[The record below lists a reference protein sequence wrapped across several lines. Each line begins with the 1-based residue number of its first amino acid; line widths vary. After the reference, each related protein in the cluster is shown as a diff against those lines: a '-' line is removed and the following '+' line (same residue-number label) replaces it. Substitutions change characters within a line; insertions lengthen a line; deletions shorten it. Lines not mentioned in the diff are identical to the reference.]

1 MAQGMMPSAI
11 GPGIVLGGRYRLES
25 VLGRGGMGTVY
36 VAVQE
41 DLGRRV
47 ALKVLDPLLG
57 ADPAQVERFRRES
70 QAAALAHHPN
80 VVQITDFQWLP
91 GEPPILVME
100 LLAGESLARRIERV
114 GPLSAGEAARIAS
127 QILSALEAAHAA
139 GIVHRDLKPDNVHLG
154 TVPAVGEIAKVLDFG
169 IAKLMGHERV
179 TATGALLG
187 TPAYMAPEQVRGEAV
202 DSRTDLY
209 GVGAV
214 LYHALTGA
222 LPHTADS
229 ASAMLY
235 AILQKEPIP
244 LATVR
249 PDLPAGLVSVVGR
262 ALAKDPAHRFQS
274 AAEMRAA
281 LAPFVASPTGA
292 PVISS
297 GALRS
302 APPLYA
308 QDVHGPTMSAVPS
321 APPSPLAASS
331 AGTAVGPHPPGPTPG
346 APWGPPA
353 VSSVSGPPAPDPL
366 VGSALGMATT
376 PPKRAGGAGAA
387 AALVMSLLVAAI
399 AAGLAWMW
407 FLTRDVDRG
416 VTVSITS
423 GSSSIVLSSHDRPP
437 PPAPATAASPA
448 TATATAGTQAPPPPP
463 ATKPTAVSSGPTTP
477 SGAPSN
483 PSPPASASATAS
495 AAPAAAAKASH
506 PMSGKRRNGGGGD
519 FSECRCDYGAL
530 KKELD
535 ARMPAIDACLAA
547 SQYEAPEHEHNDYVL
562 TFQDGKI
569 VKVDRIAAEAPV
581 PTLDA
586 CIAQVL
592 TSIPPVPGAGGGT
605 GTGRY
610 SITSECD
617 PGWSGQCAKMPAAA
631 AR

>member
-1 MAQGMMPSAI
+1 MAQGTMPSAI

-47 ALKVLDPLLG
+47 ALKVLDPLLS

-139 GIVHRDLKPDNVHLG
+139 GIVHRDLKPENVHLG
-154 TVPAVGEIAKVLDFG
+154 TIPAVGEIAKVLDFG
-169 IAKLMGHERV
+169 IAKLVGHERV

-202 DSRTDLY
+202 DPRTDLY

-262 ALAKDPAHRFQS
+262 ALAKDPAYRFQS

-292 PVISS
+292 SVISS

-308 QDVHGPTMSAVPS
+308 QDAHGPTMSAVPS
-321 APPSPLAASS
+321 APPSPLAVSN
-331 AGTAVGPHPPGPTPG
+331 AGTVVGPYPPAPTPS

-353 VSSVSGPPAPDPL
+353 VSSVSGPPAPGPL
-366 VGSALGMATT
+366 VGSAPGMAATT
-376 PPKRAGGAGAA
+376 PPKRAVGAGGV
-387 AALVMSLLVAAI
+387 AALVISLLTVAI

-407 FLTRDVDRG
+407 LLTGDVDRG

-437 PPAPATAASPA
+437 PPAPATAAAPASA
-448 TATATAGTQAPPPPP
+448 TAATVTAGTVAPPPPP
-463 ATKPTAVSSGPTTP
+463 TTKPTAGSASPSIP
-477 SGAPSN
+477 SGAPSS
-483 PSPPASASATAS
+483 PSPPAPPSVTAG
-495 AAPAAAAKASH
+495 AAPAAVVKASH

-519 FSECRCDYGAL
+519 FSECRCDYDAL
-530 KKELD
+530 NLLAHLAEGLLLELTD
-535 ARMPAIDACLAA
+535 ALAGEVVFVA
-547 SQYEAPEHEHNDYVL
+547 DFLEGQLILVVE
-562 TFQDGKI
+562 
-569 VKVDRIAAEAPV
+569 AEAPADDAG
-581 PTLDA
+581 LD
-586 CIAQVL
+586 
-592 TSIPPVPGAGGGT
+592 GGEEVEEAVDLLAPLLVGE
-605 GTGRY
+605 GLEGR
-610 SITSECD
+610 
-617 PGWSGQCAKMPAAA
+617 
-631 AR
+631 